1 MGTICLDMK
10 IKKFAH
16 DSLTVLKDTVQG
28 FMEDKGLKLSASL
41 AYYTLFSLA
50 PLLLL
55 VISLA
60 GVFFGKDAV
69 QGTVFTELNGLV
81 GNEAAAQ
88 IQKII
93 RNMELSGKTNLS
105 LIMGAV
111 TLIIGATTVFGKIQD
126 SINMIW
132 KVKAKPKKGW
142 LKLIKDRLLSGSL
155 IIGLGFLLIVSLVVN
170 GALSVF
176 NEMLKQWLP
185 DVSVLFFTVLSLL
198 VNIVVLSLIFAVIY
212 KVLPDAKIK
221 WRDVRAGAVFT
232 TLLFLL
238 GRYVIGLY
246 ITSSGTAS
254 TYGAAGSLI
263 VILLWVYY
271 SAAILF
277 ISAEFTHAY
286 AAFKGEKILP
296 ADYAV
301 YVEEKEM
308 EKPQANVA
316 QESKS

>member
-1 MGTICLDMK
+1 MK
-10 IKKFAH
+10 IKQIAK
-16 DSLTVLKDTVQG
+16 DSLAVLKDTIKG
-28 FMEDKGLKLSASL
+28 FMEDKGLKLCASL
-41 AYYTLFSLA
+41 AYYTLFSMA

-55 VISLA
+55 IISLA
-60 GVFFGKDAV
+60 GVFFGKDAIE
-69 QGTVFTELNGLV
+69 GTVFSELNGLV

-88 IQKII
+88 VQKII
-93 RNMELSGKTNLS
+93 RNMELSGDTNLS
-105 LIMGAV
+105 LVIGAI
-111 TLIIGATTVFGKIQD
+111 TLIIGATTVFGEIQD

-142 LKLIKDRLLSGSL
+142 VKLIKDRLLSGSL
-155 IIGLGFLLIVSLVVN
+155 IVGLGFLLIVSLVVN

-176 NEMLKQWLP
+176 DEMLKQWLP
-185 DVSVLFFTVLSLL
+185 DVSVIFFTILSLL

-221 WRDVRAGAVFT
+221 WKDVRAGAIFT

-238 GRYVIGLY
+238 GRYAIGLY

-277 ISAEFTHAY
+277 ISAEFTRAY
-286 AAFKGEKILP
+286 AAFKGENILP

-301 YVEEKEM
+301 YVEEKET

-316 QESKS
+316 KESNS

>member
-1 MGTICLDMK
+1 MK
-10 IKKFAH
+10 IKQIAK
-16 DSLTVLKDTVQG
+16 DSLAVLKDTIKG

-41 AYYTLFSLA
+41 AYYTLFSMA

-55 VISLA
+55 IISLA
-60 GVFFGKDAV
+60 GVFFGKDAIE
-69 QGTVFTELNGLV
+69 GTVFSELNGLV

-88 IQKII
+88 VQKII
-93 RNMELSGKTNLS
+93 RNMELSGDTNLS
-105 LIMGAV
+105 LVIGAV
-111 TLIIGATTVFGKIQD
+111 TLIIGATTVFGEIQD

-142 LKLIKDRLLSGSL
+142 VKLIKDRLLSGSL
-155 IIGLGFLLIVSLVVN
+155 ILGLGFLLIVSLVVN

-185 DVSVLFFTVLSLL
+185 DVSVIFFSILSLL

-221 WRDVRAGAVFT
+221 WKDVRAGAIFT

-238 GRYVIGLY
+238 GRYAIGLY

-277 ISAEFTHAY
+277 ISAEFTRTY
-286 AAFKGEKILP
+286 AAFKGENILP

-301 YVEEKEM
+301 YIEEKET
-308 EKPQANVA
+308 EKLQANVA
-316 QESKS
+316 KESNS